1 MRPSAVSSSL
11 VILSIILLFSF
22 SGCAKKEEPKTQPSE
37 PAVAAMGEGKTL
49 FELKCGVCHGLDR
62 ATARTETKEEWS
74 AIIKEMQGK
83 REGWISDE
91 DAARVLDYLTS
102 AYGK

>member
-1 MRPSAVSSSL
+1 MRLHAVYSYL
-11 VILSIILLFSF
+11 IILLIVFF
-22 SGCAKKEEPKTQPSE
+22 VSGCSKKEEPKIAPSE

-49 FELKCGVCHGLDR
+49 FEQKCGVCHGLDR
-62 ATARTETKEEWS
+62 ATARTETKEKWAS
-74 AIIKEMQGK
+74 IIMEMQGK
-83 REGWISDE
+83 RADWISED

>member
-1 MRPSAVSSSL
+1 MRLHAVYSYL
-11 VILSIILLFSF
+11 IILLIVFF
-22 SGCAKKEEPKTQPSE
+22 VSGCSKKEEPKPALSE

-49 FELKCGVCHGLDR
+49 FEQKCGVCHDLDR
-62 ATARTETKEEWS
+62 ATARTETKEKWS
-74 AIIKEMQGK
+74 TIIKEMQGK
-83 REGWISDE
+83 RADWITDD

>member
-1 MRPSAVSSSL
+1 MRLRAVVPFL
-11 VILSIILLFSF
+11 AVLLLAAAVP
-22 SGCAKKEEPKTQPSE
+22 GCAKKEEPKPAPST

-49 FELKCGVCHGLDR
+49 FEQKCSVCHGLDR

-83 REGWISDE
+83 RADWITDE
-91 DAARVLDYLTS
+91 EAAKVLDYLTS

>member
-1 MRPSAVSSSL
+1 MRLHAVCSY
-11 VILSIILLFSF
+11 IIILLIVFLV
-22 SGCAKKEEPKTQPSE
+22 SGCSKKEEPKPALSE
-37 PAVAAMGEGKTL
+37 PAVAAMGEGKTI
-49 FELKCGVCHGLDR
+49 FEQKCGVCHGLDR

-74 AIIKEMQGK
+74 AIIKEMQEK